1 MSGFAR
7 RTRVGA
13 LPVIQQNEIAECGL
27 ACLAMVA
34 AYHGHDVDMAG
45 MRRRFA
51 VSIKGATLSR
61 LIAIADR
68 LDLAARPLRAEPEHL
83 PDLRMPCILHWD
95 MNHFVVLKRIARGG
109 GERREVEIHDP
120 ARGAVTMSIAELGR
134 HFTGIV
140 LELTPNDDFQPVRA
154 RESISLRALVG
165 RVVGWRR
172 ALVQVLSLAVALELF
187 TLLLPMSMQWV
198 IDRVLVSADTD
209 LLTLLALGFLAAVV
223 FQSAI
228 SAVRGWVVADIA
240 AAFEAQWSTHLA
252 GHLLR
257 LPLTFFAK
265 RSVGEVLSRF
275 MSVQSVQQ
283 TLSTSFV
290 EALLDGLTVVLVLG
304 LLLVYSPTLTLWVVV
319 GFAVYALLR
328 GWSYRRLWR
337 LKEDHLASLARQQS
351 LLIESIH
358 GVQAIKLA
366 NQHAERRA
374 RLANAANDAA
384 RQDAAVRRATATF
397 SALSKL
403 VFGAQRVLLIW
414 LGAGMALGGA
424 LTAGTLVLCVAYAD
438 MFAARAGGLIDK
450 LVDLRLL
457 GVHARRIADI
467 AQQPLERDHAGE
479 RGSEYAGPPPEP
491 SLDIDGLGFR
501 YGEDEPWVVR
511 DCSFRIAAGE
521 SVAIVG
527 PSGAGKTTLAKLLL
541 GLLPPDAGTVRIG
554 GVDLAHYGLSAYR
567 ARVGA
572 VMQDDVLFAG
582 SVADNIAFF
591 DRDAHPDTVMAAARR
606 AGIHDEIAAMPMGYE
621 TLVGDMGSALSG
633 GQKQRV
639 LLARALFRNPDI
651 LVLDEATSHLDVER
665 ERRINAEIAA
675 LRITRL
681 IIAHRPETIR
691 SADRILMVADGRVEA
706 WSQAQFHARFRTGA
720 MPECDGIDIGLR
732 EVNTAADRPE

>member
-7 RTRVGA
+7 RARGGE
-13 LPVIQQNEIAECGL
+13 LPVIHQNEIAECGL
-27 ACLAMVA
+27 ACLAMIA

-51 VSIKGATLSR
+51 VSIKGATLAR

-83 PDLRMPCILHWD
+83 PDLRVPCILHWD
-95 MNHFVVLKRIARGG
+95 MNHFVVLKRIARG
-109 GERREVEIHDP
+109 VAEIHDP
-120 ARGAVTMSIAELGR
+120 ARGAVTMPVAELGR

-140 LELTPNDDFQPVRA
+140 LELTPNADFQPVRA
-154 RESISLRALVG
+154 REPIRLRALIG
-165 RVVGWRR
+165 DVVGWRR
-172 ALVQVLSLAVALELF
+172 ALVQVFSLALALELF

-198 IDRVLVSADTD
+198 IDRVLVSADTE
-209 LLTLLALGFLAAVV
+209 LLTLLALGFLAAVI
-223 FQSAI
+223 FQAAI
-228 SAVRGWVVADIA
+228 AAVRGWVVADIA

-275 MSVQSVQQ
+275 LSVQSVQQ

-290 EALLDGLTVVLVLG
+290 EALLDGLTVMLVLA
-304 LLLVYSPTLTLWVVV
+304 LLLVYSPTLTVWVVI

-328 GWSYRRLWR
+328 AWSYRRLWR

-351 LLIESIH
+351 LLIESVH

-366 NQHAERRA
+366 NQHAERHA

-414 LGAGMALGGA
+414 LGAGMALDGA
-424 LTAGTLVLCVAYAD
+424 MTAGTLVLCIAYAD

-450 LVDLRLL
+450 FIDLRLL

-467 AQQPLERDHAGE
+467 AQQPPERDGV
-479 RGSEYAGPPPEP
+479 GEYAGPPPEP
-491 SLDIDGLGFR
+491 SLDVEGLSFR
-501 YGEDEPWVVR
+501 YGEDEPWILR
-511 DCSFRIAAGE
+511 DCSFRIDAGE

-527 PSGAGKTTLAKLLL
+527 PSGSGKTTLAKLLL
-541 GLLPPDAGTVRIG
+541 GLLPPDEGTVRIG
-554 GVDLAHYGLSAYR
+554 GIDIARYGLSAYR

-582 SVADNIAFF
+582 SIADNIAFF
-591 DRDAHPDTVMAAARR
+591 DHDALPDTVMAAAQR
-606 AGIHDEIAAMPMGYE
+606 AGIHDEIAAMPMEYE

-651 LVLDEATSHLDVER
+651 LVLDEATSHLDVAR

-675 LRITRL
+675 LRVTRL

-691 SADRILMVADGRVEA
+691 SADRILMVADGRVQA
-706 WSQAQFHARFRTGA
+706 WSQAAFHARFDQDPA
-720 MPECDGIDIGLR
+720 P
-732 EVNTAADRPE
+732 

>member
-1 MSGFAR
+1 MSGFGR
-7 RTRVGA
+7 RGE

-27 ACLAMVA
+27 ACLAMIA

-68 LDLAARPLRAEPEHL
+68 LDLGARPLRAEPEHL
-83 PDLRMPCILHWD
+83 SDLRMPCILHWD
-95 MNHFVVLKRIARGG
+95 MNHFVVLKRVARGMA
-109 GERREVEIHDP
+109 EIHDP
-120 ARGAVTMSIAELGR
+120 ARGVVTMPMAELAR
-134 HFTGIV
+134 HFTGIA
-140 LELTPNDDFQPVRA
+140 LELTPTADFRPVRA
-154 RESISLRALVG
+154 REPIRLRALIG
-165 RVVGWRR
+165 DVVGWRR
-172 ALVQVLSLAVALELF
+172 ALVQVFSLALALELF

-198 IDRVLVSADTD
+198 IDRVLVSADAE

-228 SAVRGWVVADIA
+228 AAVRGWVVADIA

-275 MSVQSVQQ
+275 LSVQSVQQ

-290 EALLDGLTVVLVLG
+290 EALLDGLTVVLVLA
-304 LLLVYSPTLTLWVVV
+304 LLLVYSPTLTVWVIV

-328 GWSYRRLWR
+328 AWSYRRLWR
-337 LKEDHLASLARQQS
+337 LKEGHLAALARQQS
-351 LLIESIH
+351 LLIESVH

-374 RLANAANDAA
+374 RLANAANDAS
-384 RQDAAVRRATATF
+384 RQDAAVRRATTTF
-397 SALSKL
+397 SALSRL

-414 LGAGMALGGA
+414 LGARMALDGGM
-424 LTAGTLVLCVAYAD
+424 TAGTLVLCVAYAD

-450 LVDLRLL
+450 FIDLRLL

-467 AQQPLERDHAGE
+467 AQQAPERDTVG
-479 RGSEYAGPPPEP
+479 EYAGPTPEP
-491 SLDIDGLGFR
+491 SLEVENLGFR
-501 YGEDEPWVVR
+501 YGEDESWIVR

-541 GLLPPDAGTVRIG
+541 GLLPPDEGTVRIG
-554 GVDLAHYGLSAYR
+554 GVDIARYGLSAFR

-572 VMQDDVLFAG
+572 VMQDDALFAG
-582 SVADNIAFF
+582 SIADNIAFF
-591 DRDAHPDTVMAAARR
+591 DRGAQPEAVMAAARR

-651 LVLDEATSHLDVER
+651 LLLDEATSHLDVAR

-691 SADRILMVADGRVEA
+691 SADRVLMVDNGRVEA
-706 WSQAQFHARFRTGA
+706 WSQAQFHARSHS
-720 MPECDGIDIGLR
+720 PSLSECDAVDVRLR
-732 EVNTAADRPE
+732 EVNTRPDRAE

>member
-1 MSGFAR
+1 MSGFGR
-7 RTRVGA
+7 RGE

-27 ACLAMVA
+27 ACLAMIA

-45 MRRRFA
+45 MRRRFS

-83 PDLRMPCILHWD
+83 SDLRTPCILHWD
-95 MNHFVVLKRIARGG
+95 MNHFVVLKRVARGIA
-109 GERREVEIHDP
+109 EIHDP
-120 ARGAVTMSIAELGR
+120 ARGAVTMPMAELGR

-140 LELTPNDDFQPVRA
+140 LELTPTADFRPVRA
-154 RESISLRALVG
+154 REPIRLRALIGDVA
-165 RVVGWRR
+165 GWQR
-172 ALVQVLSLAVALELF
+172 ALVQVFSLALALELF

-198 IDRVLVSADTD
+198 IDRVLVSADAE

-223 FQSAI
+223 FQAAI
-228 SAVRGWVVADIA
+228 AAVRGWVVADIA

-275 MSVQSVQQ
+275 LSVQSVQQ

-290 EALLDGLTVVLVLG
+290 EALLDGLTVILVLA
-304 LLLVYSPTLTLWVVV
+304 LLLVYSPTLTVWVIV

-328 GWSYRRLWR
+328 AWSYRRLWR
-337 LKEDHLASLARQQS
+337 LKEGHLAALARQQS
-351 LLIESIH
+351 LLIESVH

-374 RLANAANDAA
+374 RLANAANDAS
-384 RQDAAVRRATATF
+384 RQDAAVRRATTTF
-397 SALSKL
+397 SALSRL

-414 LGAGMALGGA
+414 LGARMALDGGM
-424 LTAGTLVLCVAYAD
+424 TAGTLVLCVAYAD

-450 LVDLRLL
+450 FIDLRLL

-467 AQQPLERDHAGE
+467 AQQAPERDTVG
-479 RGSEYAGPPPEP
+479 EYAGPAPEP
-491 SLDIDGLGFR
+491 SLEVEGLGFR
-501 YGEDEPWVVR
+501 YGEDENWIVR
-511 DCSFRIAAGE
+511 GCSFRIAAGE

-541 GLLPPDAGTVRIG
+541 GLLPPDEGTVRIG
-554 GVDLAHYGLSAYR
+554 GVDIARYGLSAFR

-572 VMQDDVLFAG
+572 VMQDDALFAG
-582 SVADNIAFF
+582 SIADNIAFF
-591 DRDAHPDTVMAAARR
+591 DRGAQPDAVMAAARR
-606 AGIHDEIAAMPMGYE
+606 AGIHDDIAAMPMGYE

-651 LVLDEATSHLDVER
+651 LLLDEATSHLDVAR

-691 SADRILMVADGRVEA
+691 SADRVLMVDNGRVEA
-706 WSQAQFHARFRTGA
+706 WSQAQFHARA
-720 MPECDGIDIGLR
+720 HSPSLSECDAVDIRLR
-732 EVNTAADRPE
+732 EVNTRPDRAE

>member
-1 MSGFAR
+1 MSGFSRRAR
-7 RTRVGA
+7 GGE
-13 LPVIQQNEIAECGL
+13 LPVIHQNEIAECGL

-51 VSIKGATLSR
+51 VSIRGATLSR

-83 PDLRMPCILHWD
+83 ADLRTPCILHWD
-95 MNHFVVLKRIARGG
+95 MNHFVVLKRVVRG
-109 GERREVEIHDP
+109 VAEIHDP
-120 ARGAVTMSIAELGR
+120 ARGAVTMPLAELGR

-140 LELTPNDDFQPVRA
+140 LELTPQPDFQPMRA
-154 RESISLRALVG
+154 REPIRLRALIGDVT
-165 RVVGWRR
+165 GWRR
-172 ALVQVLSLAVALELF
+172 ALVQVLSLAIALELF

-198 IDRVLVSADTD
+198 IDRVLVSADTE
-209 LLTLLALGFLAAVV
+209 LLTLLALGFLAAVA
-223 FQSAI
+223 FQSIIA
-228 SAVRGWVVADIA
+228 AVRGWVVADIA

-275 MSVQSVQQ
+275 LSVQSVQQ

-290 EALLDGLTVVLVLG
+290 EALLDGLTVVLVLA
-304 LLLVYSPTLTLWVVV
+304 LLLVYSPTLTAWVLA

-328 GWSYRRLWR
+328 AWSYRRLWR
-337 LKEDHLASLARQQS
+337 LKEGHLASLARQQS
-351 LLIESIH
+351 LLIESVH

-366 NQHAERRA
+366 NRHAERGA

-414 LGAGMALGGA
+414 LGARMALDGA
-424 LTAGTLVLCVAYAD
+424 MTAGTLVLCIAYAD
-438 MFAARAGGLIDK
+438 MFATRAGGLIDK
-450 LVDLRLL
+450 FIDLRLL

-467 AQQPLERDHAGE
+467 AQQPPERDRAA
-479 RGSEYAGPPPEP
+479 EYSGPPPEP
-491 SLDIDGLGFR
+491 SLEVEGLSFR
-501 YGEDEPWVVR
+501 YGEDEAWVVR
-511 DCSFRIAAGE
+511 DCSFRIGAGE

-541 GLLPPDAGTVRIG
+541 GLLPPDAGTIRIG
-554 GVDLAHYGLSAYR
+554 GIDIARYGLANYR

-572 VMQDDVLFAG
+572 VMQDDALFAG

-591 DRDAHPDTVMAAARR
+591 DPDAQPEAVTEAARR
-606 AGIHDEIAAMPMGYE
+606 AGIHDEIAAMSMGYE

-639 LLARALFRNPDI
+639 LLARALFRTPDI

-691 SADRILMVADGRVEA
+691 SADRILMVADGRVDA
-706 WSQAQFHARFRTGA
+706 WTQAQFHARFHA
-720 MPECDGIDIGLR
+720 D
-732 EVNTAADRPE
+732 AAT

>member
-7 RTRVGA
+7 RARGGE
-13 LPVIQQNEIAECGL
+13 LPVIHQNEIAECGL
-27 ACLAMVA
+27 ACVAMIA

-45 MRRRFA
+45 MRRRFV

-83 PDLRMPCILHWD
+83 PDLRVPCILHWD
-95 MNHFVVLKRIARGG
+95 MNHFVVLKRVARGIA
-109 GERREVEIHDP
+109 EIHDP
-120 ARGAVTMSIAELGR
+120 ARGAVTMPIAELGR

-140 LELTPNDDFQPVRA
+140 LELTPNDHFQPVHA
-154 RESISLRALVG
+154 REPIRLRALVG
-165 RVVGWRR
+165 EIIGWRP
-172 ALVQVLSLAVALELF
+172 ALVQIFSLALALELF

-198 IDRVLVSADTD
+198 IDRVLVSADTE
-209 LLTLLALGFLAAVV
+209 LLTLLALGFLAAVL

-228 SAVRGWVVADIA
+228 AAVRGWVVADIA

-252 GHLLR
+252 AHLLR

-275 MSVQSVQQ
+275 LSVQSVQQ

-290 EALLDGLTVVLVLG
+290 EALLDGLTVVLVLA
-304 LLLVYSPTLTLWVVV
+304 LLLVYSPTLTVWVVA

-328 GWSYRRLWR
+328 TWSYRRLWR
-337 LKEDHLASLARQQS
+337 LKEGHLVSVARQQS
-351 LLIESIH
+351 LLIESVH

-366 NQHAERRA
+366 NRHAERSA

-403 VFGAQRVLLIW
+403 VFGVQRVLLIW
-414 LGAGMALGGA
+414 LGAGMALSGSM
-424 LTAGTLVLCVAYAD
+424 TAGTLVLCIAYAD

-450 LVDLRLL
+450 FIDLRLL

-467 AQQPLERDHAGE
+467 AQQPPERDGV
-479 RGSEYAGPPPEP
+479 GEYAGPTPEP
-491 SLDIDGLGFR
+491 SLDVEGLGFR
-501 YGEDEPWVVR
+501 YGEDEPWIVR
-511 DCSFRIAAGE
+511 DCSFNIAAGE

-541 GLLPPDAGTVRIG
+541 GLLPPEEGTVRIG
-554 GVDLAHYGLSAYR
+554 GIDIARYGLSAYR
-567 ARVGA
+567 SRVGA

-591 DRDAHPDTVMAAARR
+591 DSDALPEAMMTAARR
-606 AGIHDEIAAMPMGYE
+606 AGIHDEIVAMPMGYE

-665 ERRINAEIAA
+665 EHRINAEISA

-681 IIAHRPETIR
+681 IIAHRPDTIR
-691 SADRILMVADGRVEA
+691 SADRILMVADGHVEA
-706 WSQAQFHARFRTGA
+706 WSQAQFDAQLQARFRTKST
-720 MPECDGIDIGLR
+720 P
-732 EVNTAADRPE
+732 

>member
-7 RTRVGA
+7 RARSGE
-13 LPVIQQNEIAECGL
+13 LPVIHQNEIAECGL

-51 VSIKGATLSR
+51 VSIRGATLSR

-68 LDLAARPLRAEPEHL
+68 LDLSARPLRAELEHL
-83 PDLRMPCILHWD
+83 SDLRTPCILHWD
-95 MNHFVVLKRIARGG
+95 MNHFVVLKRIARGIA
-109 GERREVEIHDP
+109 EIHDP
-120 ARGAVTMSIAELGR
+120 ARGAVTMPLAELGR

-140 LELTPNDDFQPVRA
+140 LELTPHPDFNPTRA
-154 RESISLRALVG
+154 REPIRLRALIGDVT
-165 RVVGWRR
+165 GWRR
-172 ALVQVLSLAVALELF
+172 ALVQVFSLAIALELF
-187 TLLLPMSMQWV
+187 TLMLPMSMQWV
-198 IDRVLVSADTD
+198 IDRVLVSADME
-209 LLTLLALGFLAAVV
+209 LLTLLALGFLAAVA
-223 FQSAI
+223 FQSVIA
-228 SAVRGWVVADIA
+228 AVRGWVVADIA

-252 GHLLR
+252 SHLLR

-275 MSVQSVQQ
+275 LSVQSVQQ

-290 EALLDGLTVVLVLG
+290 EALLDGLTVVLVLA
-304 LLLVYSPTLTLWVVV
+304 LLLVYSPTLTAWVVA

-328 GWSYRRLWR
+328 AWSYKRLWR
-337 LKEDHLASLARQQS
+337 LKEGHLASLARQQS
-351 LLIESIH
+351 LLIESVH

-366 NQHAERRA
+366 NRHAERGA

-414 LGAGMALGGA
+414 LGARMALDGA
-424 LTAGTLVLCVAYAD
+424 MTAGTLVLCIAYAD
-438 MFAARAGGLIDK
+438 MFATRAGGLIDK
-450 LVDLRLL
+450 FIDLRLL

-467 AQQPLERDHAGE
+467 AQQPPERE
-479 RGSEYAGPPPEP
+479 RSGEYAGSSPEA
-491 SLDIDGLGFR
+491 SLDIEGLSFR
-501 YGEDEPWVVR
+501 YGEDESWVVR
-511 DCSFRIAAGE
+511 DCSFRIGAGE

-541 GLLPPDAGTVRIG
+541 GLLPPDAGTIRIG
-554 GVDLAHYGLSAYR
+554 GIDIARYGLSNYR

-572 VMQDDVLFAG
+572 VMQDDALFAG
-582 SVADNIAFF
+582 SIADNIAFF
-591 DRDAHPDTVMAAARR
+591 DHDARPEAVTEAARR
-606 AGIHDEIAAMPMGYE
+606 AGIHDEIAAMSMGYE

-639 LLARALFRNPDI
+639 LLARALFRDPDI
-651 LVLDEATSHLDVER
+651 LVLDEATSHLDVAR

-691 SADRILMVADGRVEA
+691 SADRILMVDDGRVEA
-706 WSQAQFHARFRTGA
+706 WTQAQFHVRLQADA
-720 MPECDGIDIGLR
+720 MAECDGIDIGSHEL
-732 EVNTAADRPE
+732 NTRPRIAE

>member
-1 MSGFAR
+1 MSGFGR
-7 RTRVGA
+7 RGE

-27 ACLAMVA
+27 ACLAMIA

-83 PDLRMPCILHWD
+83 PDLRAPCILHWD
-95 MNHFVVLKRIARGG
+95 MNHFVVLKRIARGMA
-109 GERREVEIHDP
+109 EIHDP
-120 ARGAVTMSIAELGR
+120 ARGAVTMPMAELGR

-140 LELTPNDDFQPVRA
+140 LELTPTADFSPVRA
-154 RESISLRALVG
+154 REPIRLRALVG
-165 RVVGWRR
+165 DVTGWRR
-172 ALVQVLSLAVALELF
+172 AVVQVFSLALALELF

-198 IDRVLVSADTD
+198 IDRVLVSADAE

-228 SAVRGWVVADIA
+228 AAVRGWVVADIA
-240 AAFEAQWSTHLA
+240 AAFEAQWSAHLA

-275 MSVQSVQQ
+275 LSVQSVQQ

-290 EALLDGLTVVLVLG
+290 EALLDGLTVILVLA
-304 LLLVYSPTLTLWVVV
+304 LLLVYSPTLTLWVIV
-319 GFAVYALLR
+319 GFALYALLR
-328 GWSYRRLWR
+328 AWSYRRLWR
-337 LKEDHLASLARQQS
+337 LKEGHLAALARQQS
-351 LLIESIH
+351 LLIESVH

-397 SALSKL
+397 SALSRL

-414 LGAGMALGGA
+414 LGARMALDGGM
-424 LTAGTLVLCVAYAD
+424 TAGTLVLCVAYAD

-450 LVDLRLL
+450 FIDLRLL

-467 AQQPLERDHAGE
+467 AQQAPERDTVG
-479 RGSEYAGPPPEP
+479 EYAGPTPEP
-491 SLDIDGLGFR
+491 SLEVEGLGFR
-501 YGEDEPWVVR
+501 YGEDESWIVR

-541 GLLPPDAGTVRIG
+541 GLLPPDEGSVRIG
-554 GVDLAHYGLSAYR
+554 GVDIARYGLSAFR

-572 VMQDDVLFAG
+572 VMQDDALFAG
-582 SVADNIAFF
+582 SIADNIAFF
-591 DRDAHPDTVMAAARR
+591 DRGAQPEAMMAAARR
-606 AGIHDEIAAMPMGYE
+606 AGIHDEIVAMPMGYE

-651 LVLDEATSHLDVER
+651 LLLDEATSHLDVAR

-691 SADRILMVADGRVEA
+691 SADRVLMVDNGRVEA
-706 WSQAQFHARFRTGA
+706 WSQAQFHARSSVRA
-720 MPECDGIDIGLR
+720 VADGDAVGNAIGTPTDPGLR
-732 EVNTAADRPE
+732 EVNTRPDRAE

>member
-1 MSGFAR
+1 MSRFSRRAR
-7 RTRVGA
+7 SGE
-13 LPVIQQNEIAECGL
+13 LPVIHQNEIAECGL

-34 AYHGHDVDMAG
+34 AYHGHDVDMAS

-51 VSIKGATLSR
+51 VSIRGATLSR

-83 PDLRMPCILHWD
+83 ADLRTPCILHWD
-95 MNHFVVLKRIARGG
+95 MNHFVVLKRVVRGVA
-109 GERREVEIHDP
+109 ELHDP
-120 ARGAVTMSIAELGR
+120 ARGAVTMPLAELGR

-140 LELTPNDDFQPVRA
+140 LELTPQADFQPVRA
-154 RESISLRALVG
+154 REPIRLRALIGDVT
-165 RVVGWRR
+165 GWRR
-172 ALVQVLSLAVALELF
+172 ALLQVFSLAIALELF

-198 IDRVLVSADTD
+198 IDRVLVSADTE
-209 LLTLLALGFLAAVV
+209 LLTLLALGFLAAVA
-223 FQSAI
+223 FQSIIA
-228 SAVRGWVVADIA
+228 AVRGWVVADIA

-275 MSVQSVQQ
+275 LSVQSVQQ

-290 EALLDGLTVVLVLG
+290 EALLDGLTVVLVLA
-304 LLLVYSPTLTLWVVV
+304 LLLVYSPTLTAWVVA

-328 GWSYRRLWR
+328 AWSYKQLWR
-337 LKEDHLASLARQQS
+337 LKEGHLTSLARQQS
-351 LLIESIH
+351 LLIESVH

-366 NQHAERRA
+366 NRHAERGA

-414 LGAGMALGGA
+414 LGARMALDGA
-424 LTAGTLVLCVAYAD
+424 MTAGTLVLCIAYAD
-438 MFAARAGGLIDK
+438 MFATRAGGLIDK
-450 LVDLRLL
+450 FIDLRLL

-467 AQQPLERDHAGE
+467 AQQPPERDRAG
-479 RGSEYAGPPPEP
+479 EYAGPPPEA
-491 SLDIDGLGFR
+491 SLDIEGLSFR
-501 YGEDEPWVVR
+501 YGEDEAWVVR
-511 DCSFRIAAGE
+511 DCSFRIGAGE

-541 GLLPPDAGTVRIG
+541 GLLPPDAGTIRIG
-554 GVDLAHYGLSAYR
+554 GIDIARYGLSNYR

-572 VMQDDVLFAG
+572 VMQDDALFAG

-591 DRDAHPDTVMAAARR
+591 DADAQPGAIIEAARR
-606 AGIHDEIAAMPMGYE
+606 AGIHDEIAAMSMGYE

-691 SADRILMVADGRVEA
+691 SADRILVVADGRVEA
-706 WSQAQFHARFRTGA
+706 WTQAQFHARFH
-720 MPECDGIDIGLR
+720 
-732 EVNTAADRPE
+732 EVAAT

>member
-1 MSGFAR
+1 MSGFGR
-7 RTRVGA
+7 RGE

-27 ACLAMVA
+27 ACLAMIA

-45 MRRRFA
+45 MRRRFS

-83 PDLRMPCILHWD
+83 SDLRTPCILHWD
-95 MNHFVVLKRIARGG
+95 MNHFVVLKRVARGIA
-109 GERREVEIHDP
+109 EIHDP
-120 ARGAVTMSIAELGR
+120 ARGAVTMPMAELGR

-140 LELTPNDDFQPVRA
+140 LELTPTADFRPVRA
-154 RESISLRALVG
+154 REPIRLRALIGDVA
-165 RVVGWRR
+165 GWQR
-172 ALVQVLSLAVALELF
+172 ALVQVFSLALALELF

-198 IDRVLVSADTD
+198 IDRVLVSADAE

-223 FQSAI
+223 FQAAI
-228 SAVRGWVVADIA
+228 AAVRGWVVADIA

-275 MSVQSVQQ
+275 LSVQSVQQ

-290 EALLDGLTVVLVLG
+290 EALLDGLTVILVLA
-304 LLLVYSPTLTLWVVV
+304 LLLVYSPTLTVWVIV

-328 GWSYRRLWR
+328 AWSYRRLWR
-337 LKEDHLASLARQQS
+337 LKEGHLAALARQQS
-351 LLIESIH
+351 LLIESVH

-374 RLANAANDAA
+374 RLANAANDAS
-384 RQDAAVRRATATF
+384 RQDAAVRRATTTF
-397 SALSKL
+397 SALSRL

-414 LGAGMALGGA
+414 LGARMALDGGM
-424 LTAGTLVLCVAYAD
+424 TAGTLVLCVAYAD

-450 LVDLRLL
+450 FIDLRLL

-467 AQQPLERDHAGE
+467 AQQAPERDSVG
-479 RGSEYAGPPPEP
+479 EYAGPAPEP
-491 SLDIDGLGFR
+491 SLEVEGLGFR
-501 YGEDEPWVVR
+501 YGEDENWIVR

-541 GLLPPDAGTVRIG
+541 GLLPPDEGTVRIG
-554 GVDLAHYGLSAYR
+554 GVDIARYGLSAFR

-572 VMQDDVLFAG
+572 VMQDDALFAG
-582 SVADNIAFF
+582 SIADNIAFF
-591 DRDAHPDTVMAAARR
+591 DRGAQPDAVMAAARR
-606 AGIHDEIAAMPMGYE
+606 AGIHDDIAAMPMGYE

-651 LVLDEATSHLDVER
+651 LLLDEATSHLDVAR

-691 SADRILMVADGRVEA
+691 SADRVLMVDNGRVEA
-706 WSQAQFHARFRTGA
+706 WSQAQFHARA
-720 MPECDGIDIGLR
+720 HSPSLSECDAVDIRLR
-732 EVNTAADRPE
+732 EVNTRPDRAE

>member
-1 MSGFAR
+1 MSGFGR
-7 RTRVGA
+7 RGE

-27 ACLAMVA
+27 ACLAMIA

-68 LDLAARPLRAEPEHL
+68 LDLGARPLRAEPEHL
-83 PDLRMPCILHWD
+83 SDLRMPCILHWD
-95 MNHFVVLKRIARGG
+95 MNHFVVLKRVARGMA
-109 GERREVEIHDP
+109 EIHDP
-120 ARGAVTMSIAELGR
+120 ARGAVTMPMAELGR
-134 HFTGIV
+134 HFTGIA
-140 LELTPNDDFQPVRA
+140 LELTPTADFRPVRA
-154 RESISLRALVG
+154 REPIRLRALIG
-165 RVVGWRR
+165 DVVGWRR
-172 ALVQVLSLAVALELF
+172 ALVQVFSLALALELF

-198 IDRVLVSADTD
+198 IDRVLVSADAE

-228 SAVRGWVVADIA
+228 AAVRGWVVADIA

-275 MSVQSVQQ
+275 LSVQSVQQ

-290 EALLDGLTVVLVLG
+290 EALLDGLTVVLVLA
-304 LLLVYSPTLTLWVVV
+304 LLLVYSPTLTVWVIV

-328 GWSYRRLWR
+328 AWSYRRLWR
-337 LKEDHLASLARQQS
+337 LKEGHLAALARQQS
-351 LLIESIH
+351 LLIESVH

-374 RLANAANDAA
+374 RLANAANDAS
-384 RQDAAVRRATATF
+384 RQDAAVRRATTTF
-397 SALSKL
+397 SALSRL

-414 LGAGMALGGA
+414 LGARMALDGGM
-424 LTAGTLVLCVAYAD
+424 TAGTLVLCVAYAD

-450 LVDLRLL
+450 FIDLRLL

-467 AQQPLERDHAGE
+467 AQQAPERDTVG
-479 RGSEYAGPPPEP
+479 EYAGPTPEP
-491 SLDIDGLGFR
+491 SLEVENLGFR
-501 YGEDEPWVVR
+501 YGEDENWIVR

-541 GLLPPDAGTVRIG
+541 GLLPPDEGTVRIG
-554 GVDLAHYGLSAYR
+554 GVDIARYGLSAFR

-572 VMQDDVLFAG
+572 VMQDDALFAG
-582 SVADNIAFF
+582 SIADNIAFF
-591 DRDAHPDTVMAAARR
+591 DRGAQPEAVMAAARR

-651 LVLDEATSHLDVER
+651 LLLDEATSHLDVAR

-691 SADRILMVADGRVEA
+691 SADRVLMVDNGRVEA
-706 WSQAQFHARFRTGA
+706 WSQAQFHARSHSPS
-720 MPECDGIDIGLR
+720 MSECDAVDVRLR
-732 EVNTAADRPE
+732 EVNTRPDRAE

>member
-1 MSGFAR
+1 MSGFSRRAR
-7 RTRVGA
+7 SGE
-13 LPVIQQNEIAECGL
+13 LPVIHQNEIAECGL

-51 VSIKGATLSR
+51 VSIRGATLSR

-83 PDLRMPCILHWD
+83 ADLRTPCILHWD
-95 MNHFVVLKRIARGG
+95 MNHFVVLKRVVRGVA
-109 GERREVEIHDP
+109 ELHDP
-120 ARGAVTMSIAELGR
+120 ARGAVTMPLAELGR

-140 LELTPNDDFQPVRA
+140 LELTPQADFQQMRA
-154 RESISLRALVG
+154 REPIRLRALIGDVT
-165 RVVGWRR
+165 GWRR
-172 ALVQVLSLAVALELF
+172 ALVQVFSLAIALELF

-198 IDRVLVSADTD
+198 IDRVLVSADTE
-209 LLTLLALGFLAAVV
+209 LLTLLALGFLAAVA
-223 FQSAI
+223 FQSIIA
-228 SAVRGWVVADIA
+228 AVRGWVVADIA

-275 MSVQSVQQ
+275 LSVQSVQQ

-290 EALLDGLTVVLVLG
+290 EALLDGLTVVLVLA
-304 LLLVYSPTLTLWVVV
+304 LLLVYSPTLTVWVIA

-328 GWSYRRLWR
+328 AWSYQRLWR
-337 LKEDHLASLARQQS
+337 LKEGHLASLARQQS
-351 LLIESIH
+351 LLIESVH

-366 NQHAERRA
+366 NRHAERGA

-414 LGAGMALGGA
+414 LGARMALDGA
-424 LTAGTLVLCVAYAD
+424 MTAGTLVLCIAYAD
-438 MFAARAGGLIDK
+438 MFATRAGGLIDK
-450 LVDLRLL
+450 VIDLRLL

-467 AQQPLERDHAGE
+467 AQQPPERDRAA
-479 RGSEYAGPPPEP
+479 EYSGPPPEP
-491 SLDIDGLGFR
+491 SLEVEGLSFR

-511 DCSFRIAAGE
+511 DCSFRIGAGE

-541 GLLPPDAGTVRIG
+541 GLLPPDAGTIRIG
-554 GVDLAHYGLSAYR
+554 GIDIARYGLANYR

-572 VMQDDVLFAG
+572 VMQDDALFAG

-591 DRDAHPDTVMAAARR
+591 DPDAQPDAVTEAARR
-606 AGIHDEIAAMPMGYE
+606 AGIHDEIAAMSMGYE

-639 LLARALFRNPDI
+639 LLARALFRTPDI
-651 LVLDEATSHLDVER
+651 LVLDEATSHLDIER

-681 IIAHRPETIR
+681 IIAHRPDTIR
-691 SADRILMVADGRVEA
+691 SADRILMVDGGRVDA
-706 WSQAQFHARFRTGA
+706 WTQAQFHARFHA
-720 MPECDGIDIGLR
+720 D
-732 EVNTAADRPE
+732 AAT

>member
-1 MSGFAR
+1 MSGFSRRAR
-7 RTRVGA
+7 SGE
-13 LPVIQQNEIAECGL
+13 LPVIHQNEIAECGL

-51 VSIKGATLSR
+51 VSIRGATLSR

-83 PDLRMPCILHWD
+83 ADLRTPCILHWD
-95 MNHFVVLKRIARGG
+95 MNHFVVLKRVVRGVA
-109 GERREVEIHDP
+109 ELHDP
-120 ARGAVTMSIAELGR
+120 ARGAVTMPLAELGR

-140 LELTPNDDFQPVRA
+140 LELTPQADFQPVRA
-154 RESISLRALVG
+154 REPIRLRALIGDVT
-165 RVVGWRR
+165 GWRR
-172 ALVQVLSLAVALELF
+172 ALVQVFSLAIALELF

-198 IDRVLVSADTD
+198 IDRVLVSADTE
-209 LLTLLALGFLAAVV
+209 LLTLLALGFLAAVA
-223 FQSAI
+223 FQSVIA
-228 SAVRGWVVADIA
+228 AVRGWVVADIA

-275 MSVQSVQQ
+275 LSVQSVQQ

-290 EALLDGLTVVLVLG
+290 EALLDGLTVVLVLA
-304 LLLVYSPTLTLWVVV
+304 LLLVYSPTLTVWVIA

-328 GWSYRRLWR
+328 AWSYKRLWR
-337 LKEDHLASLARQQS
+337 LKEGHLASLARQQS
-351 LLIESIH
+351 LLIESVH

-366 NQHAERRA
+366 NRHAERGA

-414 LGAGMALGGA
+414 LGARMALDGA
-424 LTAGTLVLCVAYAD
+424 MTAGTLVLCIAYAD
-438 MFAARAGGLIDK
+438 MFATRAGGLIDK
-450 LVDLRLL
+450 FIDLRLL

-467 AQQPLERDHAGE
+467 AQQPPERERAGD
-479 RGSEYAGPPPEP
+479 RAGEYAGPPPEA
-491 SLDIDGLGFR
+491 SLDIEGLSFR

-511 DCSFRIAAGE
+511 DCSFRIDAGE

-541 GLLPPDAGTVRIG
+541 GLLPPDAGTIRIG
-554 GVDLAHYGLSAYR
+554 GIDIARYGLSNYR

-572 VMQDDVLFAG
+572 VMQDDALFAG

-591 DRDAHPDTVMAAARR
+591 DPDAQPDAVTEAARR
-606 AGIHDEIAAMPMGYE
+606 AGIHDEIAAMSMGYE

-651 LVLDEATSHLDVER
+651 LVLDEATSHLDIER

-706 WSQAQFHARFRTGA
+706 WTQAQFHARFH
-720 MPECDGIDIGLR
+720 E
-732 EVNTAADRPE
+732 AAAT

>member
-1 MSGFAR
+1 MSGFSRRAR
-7 RTRVGA
+7 TGE
-13 LPVIQQNEIAECGL
+13 LPVIHQNEIAECGL

-51 VSIKGATLSR
+51 VSIRGATLSR

-83 PDLRMPCILHWD
+83 ADLRTPCILHWD
-95 MNHFVVLKRIARGG
+95 MNHFVVLKRVVRG
-109 GERREVEIHDP
+109 VAEIHDP
-120 ARGAVTMSIAELGR
+120 ARGAVTMPLSELGR

-140 LELTPNDDFQPVRA
+140 LELAPQPDFRPVRA
-154 RESISLRALVG
+154 REPIRLRALIGDVT
-165 RVVGWRR
+165 GWRR
-172 ALVQVLSLAVALELF
+172 ALVQVFSLAIALELF

-198 IDRVLVSADTD
+198 IDRVLVSADME
-209 LLTLLALGFLAAVV
+209 LLTLLALGFFAAVA
-223 FQSAI
+223 FQSIIA
-228 SAVRGWVVADIA
+228 AVRGWVVADIA

-275 MSVQSVQQ
+275 LSVQSVQQ

-290 EALLDGLTVVLVLG
+290 EALLDGLTVVLVLA
-304 LLLVYSPTLTLWVVV
+304 LLLVYSPTLTAWVVA

-328 GWSYRRLWR
+328 AWSYQRLWR
-337 LKEDHLASLARQQS
+337 LKEGHLASLARQQS
-351 LLIESIH
+351 LLIESVH

-366 NQHAERRA
+366 NRHAERGA

-414 LGAGMALGGA
+414 LGARMALDGA
-424 LTAGTLVLCVAYAD
+424 MTAGTLVLCIAYAD
-438 MFAARAGGLIDK
+438 MFATRAGGLIDK
-450 LVDLRLL
+450 FIDLRLL

-467 AQQPLERDHAGE
+467 AQQPPERDRAA
-479 RGSEYAGPPPEP
+479 EYSGPPPEP
-491 SLDIDGLGFR
+491 SLEVEGLSFR

-511 DCSFRIAAGE
+511 DCSFRIGAGE

-541 GLLPPDAGTVRIG
+541 GLLPPDAGTIRIG
-554 GVDLAHYGLSAYR
+554 GIEIARYGLANYR

-572 VMQDDVLFAG
+572 VMQDDALFAG

-591 DRDAHPDTVMAAARR
+591 DPDARPDAVTEAARR
-606 AGIHDEIAAMPMGYE
+606 AGIHDEIAAMSMAYE

-639 LLARALFRNPDI
+639 LLARALFRTPDI

-691 SADRILMVADGRVEA
+691 SADRILMVDGGRVDA
-706 WSQAQFHARFRTGA
+706 WTQAQFHARFDADA
-720 MPECDGIDIGLR
+720 MTECDGVHTGSQ
-732 EVNTAADRPE
+732 EVNTRPQIAE

>member
-7 RTRVGA
+7 RARSGE
-13 LPVIQQNEIAECGL
+13 LPVIHQNEIAECGL

-51 VSIKGATLSR
+51 VSIRGATLSR

-68 LDLAARPLRAEPEHL
+68 LDLAARPLRAELEHL
-83 PDLRMPCILHWD
+83 SDLRTPCILHWD
-95 MNHFVVLKRIARGG
+95 MNHFVVLKRIARGIA
-109 GERREVEIHDP
+109 EIHDP
-120 ARGAVTMSIAELGR
+120 ARGAVTMPLAELGR

-140 LELTPNDDFQPVRA
+140 LELTPHPDFKPTRA
-154 RESISLRALVG
+154 REPIRLRALIGDVT
-165 RVVGWRR
+165 GWRR
-172 ALVQVLSLAVALELF
+172 ALVQVFSLAIALELF
-187 TLLLPMSMQWV
+187 TLMLPMSMQWV
-198 IDRVLVSADTD
+198 IDRVLVSADME
-209 LLTLLALGFLAAVV
+209 LLTLLAIGFLAAVA
-223 FQSAI
+223 FQSVIA
-228 SAVRGWVVADIA
+228 AVRGWVVADIA

-252 GHLLR
+252 SHLLR

-275 MSVQSVQQ
+275 LSVQSVQQ

-290 EALLDGLTVVLVLG
+290 EALLDGLTVVLVLA
-304 LLLVYSPTLTLWVVV
+304 LLLVYSPTLTIWVVA
-319 GFAVYALLR
+319 GFAMYALLR
-328 GWSYRRLWR
+328 AWSYQRLWR
-337 LKEDHLASLARQQS
+337 LKEGHLASLARQQS
-351 LLIESIH
+351 LLIESVH

-366 NQHAERRA
+366 NRHAERGA

-414 LGAGMALGGA
+414 LGARMALDGA
-424 LTAGTLVLCVAYAD
+424 MTAGTLVLCIAYAD
-438 MFAARAGGLIDK
+438 MFATRAGGLIDK
-450 LVDLRLL
+450 FIDLRLL

-467 AQQPLERDHAGE
+467 AQQPPERDRTAG
-479 RGSEYAGPPPEP
+479 EYAGPPPEP
-491 SLDIDGLGFR
+491 SLDIEGLSFR
-501 YGEDEPWVVR
+501 YGEDESWVVR
-511 DCSFRIAAGE
+511 DCSFRIDAVE

-541 GLLPPDAGTVRIG
+541 GLLPPDAGTIRIG
-554 GVDLAHYGLSAYR
+554 GVDIARYGLSNYR

-572 VMQDDVLFAG
+572 VMQDDALFAG
-582 SVADNIAFF
+582 SIADNIAFF
-591 DRDAHPDTVMAAARR
+591 DHDARPEAVTKAARR
-606 AGIHDEIAAMPMGYE
+606 AGIHDEIAAMSMGYE

-639 LLARALFRNPDI
+639 LLARALFRDPDI
-651 LVLDEATSHLDVER
+651 LVLDEATSHLDVAR

-691 SADRILMVADGRVEA
+691 SADRILMVDDGRVEA
-706 WSQAQFHARFRTGA
+706 WTQAQFHARLQADA
-720 MPECDGIDIGLR
+720 MAECDGIDIGSHEL
-732 EVNTAADRPE
+732 NTRPRIAE

>member
-1 MSGFAR
+1 MSGFGR
-7 RTRVGA
+7 RGD

-27 ACLAMVA
+27 ACLAMIA

-45 MRRRFA
+45 MRRRFS

-83 PDLRMPCILHWD
+83 SDLRMPCILHWD
-95 MNHFVVLKRIARGG
+95 MNHFVVLKRVARGMA
-109 GERREVEIHDP
+109 EIHDP
-120 ARGAVTMSIAELGR
+120 ARGAVTMPMAELGR

-140 LELTPNDDFQPVRA
+140 LELTPTAEFRPVRA
-154 RESISLRALVG
+154 REPIRLRALIG
-165 RVVGWRR
+165 DVVGWRR
-172 ALVQVLSLAVALELF
+172 ALVQVFSLALALELF

-198 IDRVLVSADTD
+198 IDRVLVSADAE

-228 SAVRGWVVADIA
+228 AAVRGWVVADIA

-275 MSVQSVQQ
+275 LSVQSVQQ

-290 EALLDGLTVVLVLG
+290 EALLDGLTVILVLA
-304 LLLVYSPTLTLWVVV
+304 LLLVYSPTLTAWVIV

-328 GWSYRRLWR
+328 AWSYRRLWR
-337 LKEDHLASLARQQS
+337 LKEGHLAALARQQS
-351 LLIESIH
+351 LLIESVH

-374 RLANAANDAA
+374 RLANAANDAS

-397 SALSKL
+397 SALSRL

-414 LGAGMALGGA
+414 LGARMALDGGM
-424 LTAGTLVLCVAYAD
+424 TAGTLVLCVAYAD

-450 LVDLRLL
+450 FIDLRLL

-467 AQQPLERDHAGE
+467 AQQAPERDTVG
-479 RGSEYAGPPPEP
+479 EYAGPTPEP
-491 SLDIDGLGFR
+491 SLEVEGLGFR
-501 YGEDEPWVVR
+501 YGEDESWVVR

-541 GLLPPDAGTVRIG
+541 GLLPPDEGTVRIG
-554 GVDLAHYGLSAYR
+554 GVDIARYGLSAFR

-572 VMQDDVLFAG
+572 VMQDDALFAG
-582 SVADNIAFF
+582 SIADNIAFF
-591 DRDAHPDTVMAAARR
+591 DRGAQPETVMAAARR

-651 LVLDEATSHLDVER
+651 LLLDEATSHLDVAR

-691 SADRILMVADGRVEA
+691 SADRVLMVDNGRVEA
-706 WSQAQFHARFRTGA
+706 WSQAQFHARSHS
-720 MPECDGIDIGLR
+720 PSLSECDPVDVRLR
-732 EVNTAADRPE
+732 EVNTRPDRAE

>member
-7 RTRVGA
+7 RARGGE
-13 LPVIQQNEIAECGL
+13 LPVIHQNEIAECGL

-51 VSIKGATLSR
+51 VSIRGATLSR

-83 PDLRMPCILHWD
+83 ADLRTPCILHWD
-95 MNHFVVLKRIARGG
+95 MNHFVVLKRIMRGIA
-109 GERREVEIHDP
+109 EIHDP
-120 ARGAVTMSIAELGR
+120 ARGAVKMPLAELGR

-140 LELTPNDDFQPVRA
+140 LELTPHPDFQPVRA
-154 RESISLRALVG
+154 REPIRLRALIGDVT
-165 RVVGWRR
+165 GWRR
-172 ALVQVLSLAVALELF
+172 ALVQVFSLAVALELF

-198 IDRVLVSADTD
+198 IDRVLVSADTE

-223 FQSAI
+223 FQSVIA
-228 SAVRGWVVADIA
+228 AVRGWVVADIA

-252 GHLLR
+252 SHLLR

-275 MSVQSVQQ
+275 LSVQSVQQ

-290 EALLDGLTVVLVLG
+290 EALLDGLTVILVLA
-304 LLLVYSPTLTLWVVV
+304 LLLVYSPTLTVWVVA

-328 GWSYRRLWR
+328 AWSYRRLWR
-337 LKEDHLASLARQQS
+337 LKEGHLASLARQQS
-351 LLIESIH
+351 LLIESVH

-366 NQHAERRA
+366 NQHAERGA

-414 LGAGMALGGA
+414 LGAGMALDGA
-424 LTAGTLVLCVAYAD
+424 MTAGTLVLCIAYAD
-438 MFAARAGGLIDK
+438 MFATRAGGLIDK
-450 LVDLRLL
+450 FIDLRLL

-467 AQQPLERDHAGE
+467 AQQAPERDRAG
-479 RGSEYAGPPPEP
+479 EYAGPPPEP
-491 SLDIDGLGFR
+491 SLEVEGLSFR

-511 DCSFRIAAGE
+511 DCSFRIGAGE

-541 GLLPPDAGTVRIG
+541 GLLPPDAGTIRIG
-554 GVDLAHYGLSAYR
+554 GVDIARYGLSSYR

-572 VMQDDVLFAG
+572 VMQDDALFAG

-591 DRDAHPDTVMAAARR
+591 DHDARPEAVTEAARR
-606 AGIHDEIAAMPMGYE
+606 AGIHDEIAAMSMGYE

-639 LLARALFRNPDI
+639 LLARALYRNPDI

-691 SADRILMVADGRVEA
+691 SADRILMVDDGRVEA
-706 WSQAQFHARFRTGA
+706 WTQAQFHVRFRADA
-720 MPECDGIDIGLR
+720 MAECDDIGIDSR
-732 EVNTAADRPE
+732 EVNTRPQIAE

>member
-1 MSGFAR
+1 MSGFSRRAR
-7 RTRVGA
+7 SGE
-13 LPVIQQNEIAECGL
+13 LPVIHQNEIAECGL

-51 VSIKGATLSR
+51 VSIRGATVSR

-83 PDLRMPCILHWD
+83 ADLRTPCILHWD
-95 MNHFVVLKRIARGG
+95 MNHFVVLKRVVRG
-109 GERREVEIHDP
+109 VAEIHDP
-120 ARGAVTMSIAELGR
+120 ARGAVTIPLAELGR

-140 LELTPNDDFQPVRA
+140 LELTPQPDFQPVRA
-154 RESISLRALVG
+154 REPIRLRALIGDVT
-165 RVVGWRR
+165 GWRR
-172 ALVQVLSLAVALELF
+172 ALVQVFSLAIALELF

-198 IDRVLVSADTD
+198 IDRVLVSADME
-209 LLTLLALGFLAAVV
+209 LLTLLALGFLAAVA
-223 FQSAI
+223 FQSIIA
-228 SAVRGWVVADIA
+228 AVRGWVVADIA

-275 MSVQSVQQ
+275 LSVQSVQQ

-290 EALLDGLTVVLVLG
+290 EALLDGLTVVLVLA
-304 LLLVYSPTLTLWVVV
+304 LLLVYSPTLTVWVIA

-328 GWSYRRLWR
+328 AWSYQRLWR
-337 LKEDHLASLARQQS
+337 LKEGHLVSLARQQS
-351 LLIESIH
+351 LLIESVH

-366 NQHAERRA
+366 NRHAERGA

-414 LGAGMALGGA
+414 LGARMALDGA
-424 LTAGTLVLCVAYAD
+424 MTAGTLVLCIAYAD
-438 MFAARAGGLIDK
+438 MFATRAGGLIDK
-450 LVDLRLL
+450 FIDLRLL

-467 AQQPLERDHAGE
+467 AQQPPERDRAA
-479 RGSEYAGPPPEP
+479 EYSGPPPEP
-491 SLDIDGLGFR
+491 SLEIEGLSFR

-511 DCSFRIAAGE
+511 DCSFRIGAGE

-541 GLLPPDAGTVRIG
+541 GLLPPDAGTIRIG
-554 GVDLAHYGLSAYR
+554 GIDIARYGLANYR

-572 VMQDDVLFAG
+572 VMQDDALFAG

-591 DRDAHPDTVMAAARR
+591 DPDAQPDAVTEAARR
-606 AGIHDEIAAMPMGYE
+606 AGIHDEIAAMSMGYE

-639 LLARALFRNPDI
+639 LLARALFRTPDI

-691 SADRILMVADGRVEA
+691 SADRILMVTDGRVDA
-706 WSQAQFHARFRTGA
+706 WTQAQFHARFHA
-720 MPECDGIDIGLR
+720 D
-732 EVNTAADRPE
+732 AAT

>member
-1 MSGFAR
+1 MSGFAAR
-7 RTRVGA
+7 ARGGE
-13 LPVIQQNEIAECGL
+13 LPVIHQNEIAECGL
-27 ACLAMVA
+27 ACLAMIA

-61 LIAIADR
+61 LITIADR

-95 MNHFVVLKRIARGG
+95 MNHFVVLKRVARGIA
-109 GERREVEIHDP
+109 EIHDP
-120 ARGAVTMSIAELGR
+120 ARGAVTMPIAELSR

-140 LELTPNDDFQPVRA
+140 LELTPNDHFRPVRA
-154 RESISLRALVG
+154 REPIRLRALVG
-165 RVVGWRR
+165 EVIGWRP
-172 ALVQVLSLAVALELF
+172 ALVQVFSLALALELF

-198 IDRVLVSADTD
+198 IDRVLVSADTE
-209 LLTLLALGFLAAVV
+209 LLTLLALGFLAAVL
-223 FQSAI
+223 FQSVIA
-228 SAVRGWVVADIA
+228 AVRGWVVADIA

-275 MSVQSVQQ
+275 LSVQSVQQ

-290 EALLDGLTVVLVLG
+290 EALLDGLTVVLVLA
-304 LLLVYSPTLTLWVVV
+304 LLLVYSPTLTVWVVA

-328 GWSYRRLWR
+328 AWSYRRLWR
-337 LKEDHLASLARQQS
+337 LKEGHLVSVARQQS
-351 LLIESIH
+351 LLIESVH

-366 NQHAERRA
+366 NQHAERSA

-414 LGAGMALGGA
+414 LGAGMALSGSM
-424 LTAGTLVLCVAYAD
+424 TAGTLVLCIAYAD

-450 LVDLRLL
+450 LIDLRLL

-467 AQQPLERDHAGE
+467 AQQQPERDGV
-479 RGSEYAGPPPEP
+479 GEYAGPPPEP
-491 SLDIDGLGFR
+491 SLDIEGLGFR
-501 YGEDEPWVVR
+501 YGEDEPWIVR

-541 GLLPPDAGTVRIG
+541 GLLPPDEGTVRIG
-554 GVDLAHYGLSAYR
+554 GIDIARYGLSAYR
-567 ARVGA
+567 SRVGA

-582 SVADNIAFF
+582 SIADNIAFF
-591 DRDAHPDTVMAAARR
+591 DSDALPDTVMVAARR
-606 AGIHDEIAAMPMGYE
+606 AGIHDEIASMPMGYE

-665 ERRINAEIAA
+665 ERTINAEIAA

-691 SADRILMVADGRVEA
+691 SADRILMVADGHVEA
-706 WSQAQFHARFRTGA
+706 WSQAQFDARLHVR
-720 MPECDGIDIGLR
+720 M
-732 EVNTAADRPE
+732 NTDASR